1 MDRGHRARKGAGG
14 AGARLAHACRPRPH
28 SGRGWRWRCPHAQGQ
43 QRGTDRHRRRR
54 RCREGTPPM
63 TDHLA
68 IIVDG
73 RIMGDIRKDKRARL
87 TLAYDADWRQTPDA
101 YPLSLSMPLIVAQH
115 EHAKIE
121 PWLWGLLPDNEFILA
136 RWGQRFQI
144 SSRNPF
150 AMLSHVGEDCAG
162 AIQIVQPE
170 RADKLLSQPAG
181 QVEWLDDKEI
191 AERIRILRKDQSA
204 WRMAR
209 DAGQFSLAGARPKTA
224 LLFENGRWG
233 VPTGRAPTTH
243 IIKPPNDAYY
253 DGHAENEHICLA
265 LARALGLPAAL
276 SHVRA
281 FEGEVAIVV
290 ARYDRINVA
299 KTIRRLHQEDMCQA
313 LGVLPTGKY
322 ENLNPAS
329 LGTDSTGLGS
339 HQTQIGL
346 DLQYL
351 YEVYNSH
358 YLRTRF
364 IISRL
369 HSSSVS
375 VSGLNSYG
383 GTIVTNG
390 KIKPG
395 SENGLD
401 LAFEYTLTQNWVA
414 VMEGTMSNGQAT
426 RFNGILNIGNIGSPE
441 ASIGSGNYR
450 EKALAPALEYNFNGN
465 LGLIGGV
472 WFPVSGKNT
481 SHFMTYVMALNAYW

>member
-1 MDRGHRARKGAGG
+1 MSNG
-14 AGARLAHACRPRPH
+14 L
-28 SGRGWRWRCPHAQGQ
+28 
-43 QRGTDRHRRRR
+43 T
-54 RCREGTPPM
+54 
-63 TDHLA
+63 
-68 IIVDG
+68 IIADG
-73 RIMGDIRKDKRARL
+73 RVMGEIRKDKRARL
-87 TLAYDADWRQTPDA
+87 TLAYDEDWRQAEDA

-243 IIKPPNDAYY
+243 IIKPPIDAYY

-322 ENLNPAS
+322 ENEGGPDA
-329 LGTDSTGLGS
+329 
-339 HQTQIGL
+339 QTIVQL
-346 DLQYL
+346 
-351 YEVYNSH
+351 
-358 YLRTRF
+358 LRTYSSRPIDDVWTF
-364 IISRL
+364 IQA
-369 HSSSVS
+369 
-375 VSGLNSYG
+375 
-383 GTIVTNG
+383 
-390 KIKPG
+390 
-395 SENGLD
+395 
-401 LAFEYTLTQNWVA
+401 LAFNW
-414 VMEGTMSNGQAT
+414 
-426 RFNGILNIGNIGSPE
+426 
-441 ASIGSGNYR
+441 
-450 EKALAPALEYNFNGN
+450 
-465 LGLIGGV
+465 LIGGTDAHAKNYSV
-472 WFPVSGKNT
+472 LIGADARVRLAPLYDMASALPYDVEAKKLRLAMRIGGKYRLEAITQRHWNKLAAIVRLDEEQLRMRCLDLTERLPDAVTAVIKTAQTDGLDNT
-481 SHFMTYVMALNAYW
+481 ILQRLSTALIARASHCRKILMASPSIES